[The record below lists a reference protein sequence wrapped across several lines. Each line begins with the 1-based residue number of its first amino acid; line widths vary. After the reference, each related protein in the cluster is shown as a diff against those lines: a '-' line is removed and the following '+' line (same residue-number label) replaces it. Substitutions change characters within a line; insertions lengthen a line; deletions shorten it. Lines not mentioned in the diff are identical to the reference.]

1 MNARIE
7 IKRYFHP
14 RFDARRVLAAAQLRL
29 AAAVDRFVARWLER
43 CAADIEAA
51 QGLFKSDRRPVREYG
66 MGAGVAV
73 SSPGW
78 NESP

>member
-1 MNARIE
+1 MNARSE
-7 IKRYFHP
+7 IKRYVHP

-29 AAAVDRFVARWLER
+29 AAAVDRHVARWLER

-51 QGLFKSDRRPVREYG
+51 QGLFKSDRKPGREYG

-73 SSPGW
+73 SSSSW
-78 NESP
+78 IESP